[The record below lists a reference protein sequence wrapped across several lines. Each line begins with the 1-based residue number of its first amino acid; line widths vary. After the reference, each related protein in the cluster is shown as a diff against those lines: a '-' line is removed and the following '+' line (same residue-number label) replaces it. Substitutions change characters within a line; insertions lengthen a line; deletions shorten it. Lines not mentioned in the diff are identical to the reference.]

1 MLNVKRLIYVF
12 IIVVLLGFILKD
24 NPAHPQEAS
33 VCDFVAATMD
43 TMEVQA
49 LTIRHLQVLLKDAK
63 SEKYEANK
71 HKIQKVV
78 DDLEKKRLFYRKV
91 FQANCQASPATDV

>member
-1 MLNVKRLIYVF
+1 MNIKRLIYVF
-12 IIVVLLGFILKD
+12 LIVLVLGMIVK
-24 NPAHPQEAS
+24 NQPASPQEAS

-63 SEKYEANK
+63 SEKYNTNK
-71 HKIQKVV
+71 DKIQKVI
-78 DDLEKKRLFYRKV
+78 DDIDKKRTFYRKV
-91 FQANCQASPATDV
+91 FRANCGASPAQDV